1 MDLWCESS
9 IPDFVQRECGT
20 ELGGI
25 IAIGVIDRDLK
36 GDIDVN
42 DLSATLED
50 EDWWQNK
57 IDASPS
63 TVWVVKPTRGSKA
76 AGTPTEEEG
85 FGLVP
90 TERTGDDKEVV
101 VEAPFVMDNQHFFSK
116 VNKTRNLGF
125 VYVTAGKDADGNY
138 EAFYVP
144 EASIYAD
151 TVIDQ
156 SIKSRKR
163 WSISAKYSTA
173 MTPDYP
179 FSAPAS
185 VFTV

>member
-9 IPDFVQRECGT
+9 IPDWIIRACGT

-25 IAIGVIDRDLK
+25 IALGLIDPDEEIDTDNLDATV
-36 GDIDVN
+36 GDA
-42 DLSATLED
+42 S
-50 EDWWQNK
+50 WWNSR
-57 IDASPS
+57 INASPS
-63 TVWVVKPTRGSKA
+63 TVWVVKPTRGTKA

-85 FGLVP
+85 YGLVS
-90 TERTGDDKEVV
+90 TERTGDDKEVTA
-101 VEAPFVMDNQHFFSK
+101 EAPFVMDNQPFFSK
-116 VNKTRNLGF
+116 VNKTRNLGL
-125 VYVTAGKDADGNY
+125 VYVTAGVDADGNH
-138 EAFYVP
+138 EAFYV
-144 EASIYAD
+144 ANTSVYAD

-163 WSISAKYSTA
+163 WAISAKYSTA

-179 FSAPAS
+179 FAAPAS

>member
-9 IPDFVQRECGT
+9 IPDWQQRDCGT

-25 IAIGVIDRDLK
+25 IALGFIDRDEAINT
-36 GDIDVN
+36 DNVT
-42 DLSATLED
+42 ATLESAS
-50 EDWWQNK
+50 WWSTRIN
-57 IDASPS
+57 ASPS
-63 TVWVVKPTRGSKA
+63 TVWVVKPTRGTKA

-90 TERTGDDKEVV
+90 TERTGDDKEITA
-101 VEAPFVMDNQHFFSK
+101 EAPFVMDNQRFFSK
-116 VNKTRNLGF
+116 VNKTRNLGV
-125 VYVTAGKDADGNY
+125 VYVTAGLDADGGY

-144 EASIYAD
+144 EASVYAD

-163 WSISAKYSTA
+163 WAISAKYSTA
-173 MTPDYP
+173 MTPDLP

-185 VFTV
+185 IFTV

>member
-9 IPDFVQRECGT
+9 IPDFIQRECGT

-25 IAIGVIDRDLK
+25 IAIGLIDRDVSV
-36 GDIDVN
+36 DPDNVTQ
-42 DLSATLED
+42 TLELAS
-50 EDWWQNK
+50 WWTDK

-63 TVWVVKPTRGSKA
+63 TVWVIKPTRGSKA

-90 TERTGDDKEVV
+90 MERTGDDKELT
-101 VEAPFVMDNQHFFSK
+101 VEAPFVMDNRSFFSK
-116 VNKTRNLGF
+116 VNKTRNLQV
-125 VYVTAGKDADGNY
+125 VYITAGKDSGGDF
-138 EAFYVP
+138 EAFYI
-144 EASIYAD
+144 EDASVYAD
-151 TVIDQ
+151 VVIDQ

-163 WSISAKYSTA
+163 WAISIKWSTA
-173 MTPDYP
+173 MTPDLP
-179 FSAPAS
+179 FSAPAI